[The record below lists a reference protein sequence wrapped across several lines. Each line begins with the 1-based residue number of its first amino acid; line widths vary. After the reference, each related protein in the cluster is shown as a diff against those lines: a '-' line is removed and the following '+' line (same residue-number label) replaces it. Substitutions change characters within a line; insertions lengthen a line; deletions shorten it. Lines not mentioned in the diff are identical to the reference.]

1 MASGALTMADELE
14 VIGLAAAGS
23 VARDI
28 DGDGYLDGPCPNC
41 ATLLSGEY
49 CSHCGQSARDMHKPF
64 ITLVSGALGDVF
76 AFDGRIA
83 KTLPSLMFRPGHVTR
98 SYLEGRRAR
107 YVPPFRL
114 FLIASVLFFLVLFGL
129 VEDQDWLDGEDF
141 TVASGRPAIEAMTV
155 GGERLG
161 DLPGFGQVFDE
172 AGQFDPAGAEAFIDG
187 LPEQEGFRTS
197 EDRAEVLRMLE
208 GVNDLSV
215 NRKELFASVQTWTPR
230 LSFLMVPFYVVM
242 LAFMHV
248 WMRRVYV
255 YDHVVVALH
264 FQSFLYFGATAMI
277 LASFVLPPWIWWI
290 FGIGV
295 PVYLYRLLR
304 RSYSTS
310 RILTFVRTVLMLLF
324 SSIALVLLVTA
335 ISLVGANE
343 AGLFS
348 WEELMSD
355 GTSGPVQFDFSED

>member
-1 MASGALTMADELE
+1 MSDELE
-14 VIGLAAAGS
+14 AIGLAAAGS

-41 ATLLSGEY
+41 GTLLKGEY

-64 ITLVSGALGDVF
+64 VTLVSNALGDVF

-83 KTLPSLMFRPGHVTR
+83 KTLPGLMFRPGHVTR
-98 SYLEGRRAR
+98 AYLEGKRAR

-129 VEDQDWLDGEDF
+129 VEGQDWLDGDDL
-141 TVASGRPAIEAMTV
+141 TVSSSRTAIEAV
-155 GGERLG
+155 RVDGQRIDEI
-161 DLPGFGQVFDE
+161 PGFEQVFDAE
-172 AGQFDPAGAEAFIDG
+172 GNFSPDGAEAFIDG
-187 LPEQEGFRTS
+187 L
-197 EDRAEVLRMLE
+197 AEVE
-208 GVNDLSV
+208 GLQTPAERGELLTVLNGMNDISAS
-215 NRKELFASVQTWTPR
+215 RKELFAAIQTWTPR
-230 LSFLMVPFYVVM
+230 LSFLLVPFYVLA
-242 LAFMHV
+242 LAFLHV

-277 LASFVLPPWIWWI
+277 LAAFVLPVWIWWI
-290 FGIGV
+290 YGIGI
-295 PVYLYRLLR
+295 PVYLYKIMRK
-304 RSYSTS
+304 SYGTS
-310 RILTFVRTVLMLLF
+310 RILTVIRTFLMLIF
-324 SSIALVLLVTA
+324 SFVAIVLLITA

-348 WEELMSD
+348 WDELMSD
-355 GTSGPVQFDFSED
+355 GESGPVQFNFSDD